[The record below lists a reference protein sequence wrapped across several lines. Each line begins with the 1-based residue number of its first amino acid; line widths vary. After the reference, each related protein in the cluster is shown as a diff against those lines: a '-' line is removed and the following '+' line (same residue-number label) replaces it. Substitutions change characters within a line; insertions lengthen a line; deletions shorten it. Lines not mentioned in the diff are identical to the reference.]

1 MKGPGERAWREGMR
15 RKSGG
20 KVGESEGGS
29 ESRSDRVEMAG
40 IFPHAS
46 GLFMDIVYFDLE
58 TQRTANDVGGW
69 DKKHEMGMSVGVTYS
84 TADGAYEIFPEKR
97 AGDLVARLQRADL
110 VVGYN
115 ILSFDYEVLM
125 AYTILDLKHHLSTM
139 DLLLEVE
146 KVAGHRMKLEDLAQG
161 TLGVGK
167 VAEGLDAIRWYREG
181 KMMEIAEY
189 CCFDV
194 KVTKMVHEHG
204 VKNGEL
210 FYNDRFG
217 RKTRLEVKWS

>member
-1 MKGPGERAWREGMR
+1 
-15 RKSGG
+15 
-20 KVGESEGGS
+20 
-29 ESRSDRVEMAG
+29 
-40 IFPHAS
+40 
-46 GLFMDIVYFDLE
+46 MDIVYFDLE

-69 DKKHEMGMSVGVTYS
+69 DKKAEMGMSLGVTYS
-84 TADGAYEIFPEKR
+84 TKDGIYEIFSEKR

-115 ILSFDYEVLM
+115 IVGFDYEVLM
-125 AYTILDLKHHLSTM
+125 AYTILDLPHHLPTL

-146 KVAGHRMKLEDLAQG
+146 KSIGHRLKLEDVAQG

-167 VAEGLDAIRWYREG
+167 VAEGLDAIRWWREG

-194 KVTKMVHEHG
+194 KVTKLVHEYGAQHR
-204 VKNGEL
+204 EL
-210 FYNDRFG
+210 FYTDRFG
-217 RKTRLEVKWS
+217 RRQQMEVSWS